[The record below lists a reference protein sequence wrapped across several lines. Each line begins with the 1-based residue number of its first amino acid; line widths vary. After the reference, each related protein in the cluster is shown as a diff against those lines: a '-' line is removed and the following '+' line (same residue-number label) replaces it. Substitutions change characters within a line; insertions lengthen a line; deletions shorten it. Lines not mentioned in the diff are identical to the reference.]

1 MPFLQEDFQGINILN
16 IAGRDIVLNSKD
28 AKSYI
33 DFKTDKAFEQNV
45 NPAQDIWL
53 FVLHWQG
60 MSLSLW
66 PCREDEKC
74 FTLKSK

>member
-28 AKSYI
+28 AKSYK

-53 FVLHWQG
+53 FVGCCKGIALE
-60 MSLSLW
+60 L
-66 PCREDEKC
+66 
-74 FTLKSK
+74 LKVAVS